1 MHLLSKGDSNTKL
14 RKSNGQGYLLFGLS
28 LLPAD
33 ASGYN
38 VCSHS
43 TDGCRGAC
51 VLMFAGRS
59 NMPSVRKARK
69 RKTIMLF
76 ENRALF
82 LAYLHEDLYA
92 AERAAE
98 RAGLVCA
105 VRLNV
110 ASDIVWE
117 VIDPTLFSLH
127 RKIEYYDYSKIPA
140 RCARPLPDN
149 YALTYSHN
157 EKTNADWLADILAN
171 GVNVA
176 VVFDTVYNP
185 SRGKVGKLP
194 ETWSFETVNSGSYT
208 FKRRGTKTYNV
219 IDGDTHDL
227 RLREFDGTGNVI
239 GLRGKGGKRIVREGV
254 SKGFIL
260 PTIGGVASVA

>member
-1 MHLLSKGDSNTKL
+1 MHLLSKGDSNVKL
-14 RKSNGQGYLLFGLS
+14 KKSSGQGYLLFGLS

-76 ENRALF
+76 EDRALF
-82 LAYLHEDLYA
+82 LADLHEDLYA

-110 ASDIVWE
+110 ASDQLWE

-140 RCARPLPDN
+140 RCTRPLPDN

-157 EKTNADWLADILAN
+157 ENTNPVWLADILAN

-176 VVFDTVYNP
+176 VVFDTLYNP
-185 SRGKVGKLP
+185 SRGKVGELP
-194 ETWSFETVNSGSYT
+194 ETWAFNGRS
-208 FKRRGTKTYNV
+208 YNV
-219 IDGDTHDL
+219 IDGDTHDI

-239 GLRGKGGKRIVREGV
+239 GLRGKGGTRIVKQGG
-254 SKGFIL
+254 KTGFIL